1 MKLDVGRFVSEWLII
16 SLGGAIVPLDAQSIT
31 IDTLCAIPI
40 VSRGEAVDR

>member
-1 MKLDVGRFVSEWLII
+1 MTPDAGKFVSEWLII
-16 SLGGAIVPLDAQSIT
+16 SLDGAIVPLDAQSIT